1 VLHGDGS
8 WRDFETVLSDLLDDE
23 DVRGVVLN
31 SRDMTDRK
39 SLEAR
44 LRQQAFHD
52 PLTGMA
58 NRALFAD
65 RVEHSLAWVASTAA
79 TRVLLLDL
87 DDFKTV
93 NDSLGHA
100 AGDLLLEGV
109 AERLRTA
116 VGPGDIIARLGG
128 DEFAILVDRSSTESS
143 DSLAL
148 RLFDA
153 LRDPFTLTGQ
163 EFFVNCSIGIAEGTR
178 ADVAADGLLRD
189 ADAAMYHAKRQGKGT
204 YAHFEPDMH
213 LAVLRR
219 LALQADLR
227 RAIDANEFVLY
238 YQPIVV
244 LATGEIVGFE
254 ALVRWQHP
262 ERGLL
267 LPSEFIS
274 AAEESALIL
283 PIGRLV
289 LRQACKDA
297 RDWPARGYQHCSP
310 SVSVNISARQL
321 QQPFFASEV
330 AVVLAEAGL
339 SPNRLVLEITETA
352 LLQDPNGVAKQLQ
365 TLRALGVQVA
375 IDDFGTGYSS
385 LSYLREL
392 PIDVL
397 KIDKSFVDGIGA
409 DPQAGALVRTILSL
423 GEMLHLK
430 IIAEGIEEFAQ
441 ADQLGEWGCEFGQ
454 GYAFA
459 KPMPASSVGHILA
472 APPRQE
478 GARPSATEAAAA

>member
-1 VLHGDGS
+1 M
-8 WRDFETVLSDLLDDE
+8 LSDLLDDE

-385 LSYLREL
+385 LSTEFR
-392 PIDVL
+392 
-397 KIDKSFVDGIGA
+397 KSE
-409 DPQAGALVRTILSL
+409 AL
-423 GEMLHLK
+423 
-430 IIAEGIEEFAQ
+430 
-441 ADQLGEWGCEFGQ
+441 
-454 GYAFA
+454 
-459 KPMPASSVGHILA
+459 
-472 APPRQE
+472 
-478 GARPSATEAAAA
+478 